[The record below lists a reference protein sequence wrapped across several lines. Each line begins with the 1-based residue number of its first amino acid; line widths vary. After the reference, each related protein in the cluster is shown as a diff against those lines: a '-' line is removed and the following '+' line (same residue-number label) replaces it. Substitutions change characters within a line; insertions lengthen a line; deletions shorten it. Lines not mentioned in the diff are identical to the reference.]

1 MHNVLTL
8 LPHSFRPEAQILQY
22 GWYSTALLL
31 PCPPTPI
38 PYALLPSLSHSI
50 PNCRFR
56 QEAKGNI
63 IRQRPTLCFATNTP
77 KKKKKQNKRNT

>member
-22 GWYSTALLL
+22 GWCSTALLL

-63 IRQRPTLCFATNTP
+63 IRQR
-77 KKKKKQNKRNT
+77 NKTKEKPDEINF